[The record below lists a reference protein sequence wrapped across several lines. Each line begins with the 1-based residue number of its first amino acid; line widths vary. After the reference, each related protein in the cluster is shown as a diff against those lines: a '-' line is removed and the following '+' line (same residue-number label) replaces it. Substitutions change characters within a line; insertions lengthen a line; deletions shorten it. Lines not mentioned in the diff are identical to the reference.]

1 MREETSLTSGQPT
14 HNLQQLF
21 QQELPSET
29 LAVYFQGQCLSPQKA
44 AELPFWEKKILILD
58 SVESERQSFNK
69 HTYKLFKSHFE
80 LLQAS
85 YENPLAS
92 SGYSK
97 TMLLPHQV
105 EAAIKVLTSLKPRFL
120 IADEV
125 GLGKT
130 IEAGLIIK
138 ELILKYDYD
147 RILICVPAPLQAQW
161 QAELKEK
168 FDEDFTIIRG
178 ADLRKKSILSLSLI
192 ESSFLMI

>member
-44 AELPFWEKKILILD
+44 SELPVWEKKILILD

-69 HTYKLFKSHFE
+69 HTYKLFKSHW
-80 LLQAS
+80 S
-85 YENPLAS
+85 YCCLRKPARILW
-92 SGYSK
+92 YSK

-105 EAAIKVLTSLKPRFL
+105 EAAIKVLTSLKPVSHC
-120 IADEV
+120 DT

-130 IEAGLIIK
+130 IEAG
-138 ELILKYDYD
+138 
-147 RILICVPAPLQAQW
+147 
-161 QAELKEK
+161 
-168 FDEDFTIIRG
+168 
-178 ADLRKKSILSLSLI
+178 
-192 ESSFLMI
+192 